1 MNVQEIV
8 PNTSGTLVHYF
19 VTALAFTLLSVWVIT
34 AFQSRYNFRKGVTV
48 WQRLGWPVFFILR
61 LFNKDPYAPTADD
74 SLQHDL
80 DLMLID
86 QGVLHEPR

>member
-19 VTALAFTLLSVWVIT
+19 VTAISFTLLSVWVIT
-34 AFQSRYNFRKGVTV
+34 AFQSRYNFRSGVTI
-48 WQRLGWPVFFILR
+48 WKRLGWPVFFILR
-61 LFNKDPYAPTADD
+61 MFDMDPYAPMAND

-86 QGVLHEPR
+86 QGVLRQT